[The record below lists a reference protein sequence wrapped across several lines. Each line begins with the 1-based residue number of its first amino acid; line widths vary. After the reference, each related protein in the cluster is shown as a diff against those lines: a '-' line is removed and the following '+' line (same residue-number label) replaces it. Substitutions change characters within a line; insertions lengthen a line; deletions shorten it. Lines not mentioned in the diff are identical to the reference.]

1 MINAAERQGLIER
14 GRSVLVEATSGNT
27 GIAVAMVGAARGPVS
42 HFLRVKTETACKT
55 ALALPRPTAAPCHPS
70 HCNATTAD
78 RTAASHCVFNTR
90 HAVAATRSLWRCHG
104 CRP

>member
-55 ALALPRPTAAPCHPS
+55 ALALPRPTAAP
-70 HCNATTAD
+70 HCRP
-78 RTAASHCVFNTR
+78 RTATPSLLIALSPRSACLTR
-90 HAVAATRSLWRCHG
+90 HMLS
-104 CRP
+104 

>member
-42 HFLRVKTETACKT
+42 HFLRVKTDTACKT
-55 ALALPRPTAAPCHPS
+55 ALALPRPTAAP
-70 HCNATTAD
+70 TTTP
-78 RTAASHCVFNTR
+78 RTATPPLPIAPPPLT
-90 HAVAATRSLWRCHG
+90 A
-104 CRP
+104 